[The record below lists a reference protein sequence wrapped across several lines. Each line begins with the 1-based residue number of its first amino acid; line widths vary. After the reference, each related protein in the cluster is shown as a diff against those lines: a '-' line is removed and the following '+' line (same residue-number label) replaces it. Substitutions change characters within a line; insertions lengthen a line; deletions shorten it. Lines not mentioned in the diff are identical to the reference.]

1 VQLSEREA
9 GLRYRITLLGPIGNA
24 NAASLDFD
32 VTERVMKGTMGA
44 ITQSTEL
51 DFLQLTHGDVDLRLD
66 NSDDAITQFFAGVQ
80 PTDRY
85 DVVIT
90 RKSGR
95 RRPLWQR
102 VFGGVLDLPWSL
114 RFDDRDRTCR
124 IQVFSY
130 SKHAERFS
138 AEGVKRNVTGRTLT
152 STLSAG
158 SATVNVSST
167 TDILPGD
174 EIEITDADDRE
185 SHVVLR
191 IVSGTQLITTETWDN
206 TFLSGSPVELLT
218 PYLRNKGIAFLAG
231 ELLDAAGIDAQ
242 AITIEHELATAPIA
256 TPISTDGWPLQT
268 SGDLAAGRG
277 WTVRNGKLL
286 GLPTASDP
294 DDREIADPRSTW
306 VDQNIQTFI
315 LDWTP
320 YRDTEP
326 GTHPTWAFIEL
337 ADGIQAPDYSIS
349 DTWYA
354 VTGGGNIWNLNLV
367 VGGLQTLIQNFGA
380 DVATIT
386 VEVIPTDPGNIWVS
400 QVSTAAKTMTRY
412 WDGAIFTTIE
422 AAMGGTLR
430 YIRRLNV
437 VALHERNASAGGA
450 NPTYTTNLH
459 LYDVT
464 TRTKQRT
471 ITVPTGL
478 FARTLR
484 VFGTFIAGLYTF
496 GPTTRCRVWDLD
508 WKQVADYE
516 VAQRG
521 VPITGVGRDEAF
533 LTVFTEPVTL
543 KEEACGF
550 AGNSMFVLAT
560 SYAGVIPYA
569 DFEGLSV
576 AGALVELAKPA
587 GAYIEID
594 EYGVGSI
601 RSRLAED
608 AQRKSVALGIDEP
621 LSASIMPLWEFYR
634 TSAQVSGRTEAG
646 AEIEELAGDTG
657 DSAHRIEVS
666 GPLITTPSVAQAIGN
681 QYVSLLSQ
689 KVRQAECTVCE
700 VDDLVPVFSYAT
712 FDGSRWLVIESSLKP
727 DGRTYS
733 LRLVEVG

>member
-1 VQLSEREA
+1 
-9 GLRYRITLLGPIGNA
+9 
-24 NAASLDFD
+24 
-32 VTERVMKGTMGA
+32 VTERIVKGGLGTIA
-44 ITQSTEL
+44 QATEV
-51 DFLQLTHGDVDLRLD
+51 DFLQLAHGDVDLEID
-66 NSDDAITQFFAGVQ
+66 NFDDALSQFFAGLD
-80 PTDRY
+80 PADRY
-85 DVVIT
+85 DVLID
-90 RKSGR
+90 RKVGT
-95 RRPLWQR
+95 RRPMWQR
-102 VFGGVLDLPWSL
+102 VFGGVLDLPLSL
-114 RFDDRDRTCR
+114 SSEARTR
-124 IQVFSY
+124 VMRLQAFSY

-138 AEGVKRNVTGRTLT
+138 AETVKRNVTGRTLT
-152 STLSAG
+152 STVSAG

-167 TDILPGD
+167 TDILVGD

-231 ELLDAAGIDAQ
+231 ELFDAAGIDSQ
-242 AITIEHELATAPIA
+242 AITIEHERATAPIA

-268 SGDLAAGRG
+268 SGDLATGRG

-320 YRDTEP
+320 YLDIEP

-337 ADGIQAPDYSIS
+337 ADGIQAPDYSIP

-354 VTGGGNIWNLNLV
+354 VTGGGGIWNLNLV
-367 VGGLQTLIQNFGA
+367 AGGLQTLIQNFGA

-386 VEVIPTDPGNIWVS
+386 VEVVPTDPGNIWVS

-459 LYDVT
+459 LYNVT
-464 TRTKQRT
+464 SRTKQRT

-484 VFGTFIAGLYTF
+484 AFGTFIAGLYTF

-594 EYGVGSI
+594 EYGVGAI
-601 RSRLAED
+601 RSRLTED
-608 AQRKSVALGIDEP
+608 AQRRDVALVIDEP
-621 LSASIMPLWEFYR
+621 LSLKAIPIWEFYR
-634 TSAQVSGRTEAG
+634 TSAIVSGRTEAG
-646 AEIEELAGDTG
+646 DDIEELAGDTG
-657 DSAHRIEVS
+657 DSANRIEIS

-681 QYVSLLSQ
+681 EYVSILNQ
-689 KVRQAECTVCE
+689 KVRQAEPTVCE
-700 VDDLVPVFSYAT
+700 VDDLIRVFDYVEM
-712 FDGSRWLVIESSLKP
+712 DGSRWLVVQASLKP
-727 DGRTYS
+727 DGRTYD
-733 LRLVEVG
+733 LKLVEVA

>member
-1 VQLSEREA
+1 VTDRIVKG
-9 GLRYRITLLGPIGNA
+9 GLGTIA
-24 NAASLDFD
+24 QA
-32 VTERVMKGTMGA
+32 TEV
-44 ITQSTEL
+44 
-51 DFLQLTHGDVDLRLD
+51 DFLQLAHGDVDLELD
-66 NSDDAITQFFAGVQ
+66 NFDDALSQFFAGLD
-80 PTDRY
+80 PADRY
-85 DVVIT
+85 DVLID
-90 RKSGR
+90 RKVGT
-95 RRPLWQR
+95 RRPMWQR
-102 VFGGVLDLPWSL
+102 VFGGVLDLPLSL
-114 RFDDRDRTCR
+114 SSEARTR
-124 IQVFSY
+124 VVRLQAFSY

-138 AEGVKRNVTGRTLT
+138 AETVKRTVTGRTLT
-152 STLSAG
+152 STVSAG

-206 TFLSGSPVELLT
+206 TFLSRSPVELLT

-231 ELLDAAGIDAQ
+231 QLFAAAGIDSQ
-242 AITIEHELATAPIA
+242 AITIEHERATAPIA

-268 SGDLAAGRG
+268 SGDLATGRG

-306 VDQNIQTFI
+306 ADQNIQTFI

-354 VTGGGNIWNLNLV
+354 APGGGNIWNLHLV

-459 LYDVT
+459 LYNAT
-464 TRTKQRT
+464 TRTRIRT

-594 EYGVGSI
+594 EYGVGAI
-601 RSRLAED
+601 RSRLTED
-608 AQRKSVALGIDEP
+608 AQRRDVALVIDEP
-621 LSASIMPLWEFYR
+621 LALKAIPIWEFYR
-634 TSAQVSGRTEAG
+634 TSAVVTGKTEAG
-646 AEIEELAGDTG
+646 DDIEELAGDTG
-657 DSAHRIEVS
+657 DSANRIEIS

-681 QYVSLLSQ
+681 EYVSILNQ
-689 KVRQAECTVCE
+689 KVRQAECTACE
-700 VDDLVPVFSYAT
+700 VDDLIRVFDYVEL
-712 FDGSRWLVIESSLKP
+712 DGSRWLVVQVGLKP
-727 DGRTYS
+727 DGRTYD
-733 LRLVEVG
+733 LKLVEVG